1 MSGSTR
7 HALRHGLTAIS
18 QQNRGLNTDLDHLL
32 GRTIEKGYRHKDSTG
47 RQLQTTRSEAIALY
61 RHIWRYSRLFVWQNE
76 QNKPW
81 RDVLRESAR
90 QEFEL
95 ARHEQDP
102 ELVSRLIVSG
112 RDAVHQVVDKFMAK
126 RDQMEQDSLQPKPS
140 GSQV

>member
-1 MSGSTR
+1 M
-7 HALRHGLTAIS
+7 
-18 QQNRGLNTDLDHLL
+18 
-32 GRTIEKGYRHKDSTG
+32 
-47 RQLQTTRSEAIALY
+47 
-61 RHIWRYSRLFVWQNE
+61 WQNE